1 MAGCHASAIR
11 SRYSVY
17 KCSSLPL
24 LQVVGETM
32 LSFPREIGL
41 RRNVCDSRQAFHKYV
56 SQLNGKASCY
66 TSLYSFERV
75 DPMKPWKMD
84 ADSAIIDRAWWDF
97 DMLEGGTLS
106 EVKDDVKTL
115 LNRLNG
121 DVRLVFTGRGFHVHQ
136 FFTKPV
142 FGMSVARHIERYQKE
157 MAKGLATLDGV
168 GHPQKLTRVPDTYNP
183 KRKAWAVNIPADAF
197 AKDPHGFFIPE
208 RPTEEYACLD
218 PFCGNPA
225 DSCFDIVQW
234 MADNPQQEVYHACDK
249 FEGEIGT
256 ADLVPIPPCL
266 QSLIYHEN
274 PKHKVRIA
282 LALHLAENLRNF
294 APPQSLTS
302 QQKRQIAEQI
312 TTFMETLGW
321 RDFNPH
327 ITRHHVESIMGY
339 EHAPD
344 CCLVDAGPCWAHTK
358 VKGR

>member
-1 MAGCHASAIR
+1 
-11 SRYSVY
+11 
-17 KCSSLPL
+17 
-24 LQVVGETM
+24 M
-32 LSFPREIGL
+32 LMSFPREIGL
-41 RRNVCDSRQAFHKYV
+41 RRNVCDSRQDFNKYV

-66 TSLYSFERV
+66 TSLYSFERR
-75 DPMKPWKMD
+75 DPVKPWKMD

-97 DMLEGGTLS
+97 DMLEGGTLC
-106 EVKDDVKTL
+106 EVKDDVRTL

-142 FGMSVARHIERYQKE
+142 FGMSVSRHIERYQKE
-157 MAKGLATLDGV
+157 RAKGLKTLDGV
-168 GHPQKLTRVPDTYNP
+168 GHPQKLTRIPDTFNP
-183 KRKAWAVNIPADAF
+183 KRKSWAVNIPAKLF
-197 AKDPHGFFIPE
+197 AEDPHTFAIPKQ
-208 RPTEEYACLD
+208 PVEEYKILD
-218 PFCGNPA
+218 PFRGASP
-225 DSCFDIVQW
+225 DSEFDFIQW
-234 MADNPQQEVYHACDK
+234 MADNPLQEVYHICDK

-302 QQKRQIAEQI
+302 QQKGQIAAQI
-312 TTFMETLGW
+312 TTFMGTLGW

-339 EHAPD
+339 AHAPD
-344 CCLVDAGPCWAHTK
+344 YCLVDAGPCWAHTK
-358 VKGR
+358 IKGR